1 MLVPDENWRID
12 KVAVKPYYG
21 TMSSVAPLLALIIF
35 ALLINIPLGS
45 LRRNYEKF
53 TVGWYFYLH
62 ISIPAIVYLRLKS
75 GLSWE
80 FIPLTLAGAI
90 AGQLLGSSLYGR
102 RSRND

>member
-35 ALLINIPLGS
+35 ALLINIPLGY

-53 TVGWYFYLH
+53 TFGWYFYLH
-62 ISIPAIVYLRLKS
+62 ISIPAIIYIRVKS

-80 FIPLTLAGAI
+80 FIPLTLVGAVV
-90 AGQLLGSSLYGR
+90 GQLLGNILYR
-102 RSRND
+102 KRSRND